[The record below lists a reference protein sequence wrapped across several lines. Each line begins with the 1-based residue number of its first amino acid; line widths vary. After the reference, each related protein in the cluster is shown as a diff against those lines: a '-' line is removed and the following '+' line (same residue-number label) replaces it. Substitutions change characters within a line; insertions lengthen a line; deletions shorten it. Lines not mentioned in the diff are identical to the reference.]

1 MEKNVRKAIF
11 PAGGLGTRF
20 LPATKASPKEML
32 PIVDKPMI
40 QYAIEEA
47 RACGIE
53 EFIIIT
59 GKYKRAIEDH
69 FDSAFELEESLKRAG
84 KKRLLEEINRLNHLN
99 FAYIRQKAAIGL
111 GHAIYCA
118 KPFVKDEPF
127 AVLLS
132 DDIIDPD
139 VLLLQD
145 MINLYR
151 ELKSPILALQQVP
164 MSDINRYGVVDGIR
178 EKDSVYRIKNLV
190 EKPKITDAPSDMAI
204 IGRYILTPD
213 IFEILEGI
221 GPGKNSEIQ
230 LTDALFGLLKKRPIY
245 GYLFAGK
252 RYDAGDKIGY
262 LKATVDL
269 ALKNPQVSAQL
280 ERFIIEVAE
289 RLKNKNTEKS

>member
-1 MEKNVRKAIF
+1 MEKKIKKAIF
-11 PAGGLGTRF
+11 PAAGLGTRF

-47 RACGIE
+47 TACGIE

-69 FDSAFELEESLKRAG
+69 FDSAFELEESLKKAG
-84 KKRLLEEINRLNHLN
+84 KKRLLEEIRRLNRIN
-99 FAYIRQKAAIGL
+99 FAYIRQRAALGL

-139 VLLLQD
+139 DTLLKD
-145 MINLYR
+145 MIKIHR
-151 ELKSPILALQQVP
+151 ELNAPVLALQQVP
-164 MSDINRYGVVDGIR
+164 MSEIHKYGVIDGIR
-178 EKDSVYRIKNLV
+178 ERDDVYKISNLV
-190 EKPKITDAPSDMAI
+190 EKPKSSDSPSDMAI

-213 IFEILEGI
+213 IFDILEGI
-221 GPGKNSEIQ
+221 GPGRGGEIQ
-230 LTDALFGLLKKRPIY
+230 LTDALCSLLKKRPLY
-245 GYLFAGK
+245 GYLFKGT
-252 RYDAGDKIGY
+252 RYDAGDKFGY
-262 LKATVDL
+262 LKATVNL
-269 ALKNPQVSAQL
+269 ALKNSHVCEEFKEYL
-280 ERFIIEVAE
+280 IEVVE
-289 RLKNKNTEKS
+289 KLKINA